1 MSNFPTSLTE
11 RHLHYINGAFTAA
24 ADQGRL
30 DLVNPYTESVFGA
43 IALGTKADVDAAVA
57 AARAAFPAWSAMPRA
72 ERAAW
77 IGKLVAALKPRLET
91 IGALETTEMGTP
103 ISFSMRAHAQGPLMM
118 LAGHMEFLAKGP
130 HDELIGN
137 SRVVR
142 EPIGVVAA
150 ITAWNYPLMLLIG
163 KIAPAITAGCTVV
176 AKPGEMAPLTSMVVA
191 DALAEVGFPP
201 GVINIV
207 NGTGIDVGEALVT
220 HPGVDMVSYTGSTA
234 TGRRLMAAAAPT
246 VKKVSLELGGKSASV
261 ILDDAPFEQAVRGG
275 IQGCF
280 LNSGQTCIAL
290 TRMIVPAHLH
300 DKALE
305 IAADEVSKFVIGD
318 PMNPATT
325 QGPLAFGKHR
335 DRVLDYIRIGQEGGA
350 KLVTGGTDRPTGFD
364 KGYFVKPTV
373 FGGVTSNMRIAQEE
387 IFGPVLAI
395 LPAKDEAEAVSIANG
410 TIYGLNG
417 AVWSADMARA
427 VRVARQLQCGKVDIN
442 GGGFNMNAPAGGF
455 KQSGIGR
462 ERGHYAIEEFMEVK
476 SLQFNNEELA
486 SASSAD

>member
-1 MSNFPTSLTE
+1 MSSFSSALTE
-11 RHLHYINGAFTAA
+11 RHLHYINGEFSAA
-24 ADQGRL
+24 SGQGRL
-30 DLVNPYTESVFGA
+30 DLVNPYTEQVFGA
-43 IALGTKADVDAAVA
+43 IALGTQADMEAAVA
-57 AARAAFPAWSAMPRA
+57 AARAALPSWSATSRQ

-77 IGKLVAALKPRLET
+77 IGKLVAALKPKLDTIGRLES
-91 IGALETTEMGTP
+91 AEMGTP

-118 LAGHMEFLAKGP
+118 LAGHVDFLSKGP

-176 AKPGEMAPLTSMVVA
+176 AKPGEMAPLTSMIVA
-191 DALAEVGFPP
+191 DALAEIGFPK

-207 NGTGIDVGEALVT
+207 NGTGLEVGEALVK
-220 HPGVDMVSYTGSTA
+220 HPGVDMVSYTGSTT
-234 TGRRLMAAAAPT
+234 TGRRLMANAAST

-261 ILDDAPFEQAVRGG
+261 ILADAPFEKAVRGG
-275 IQGCF
+275 VQGCF

-300 DKALE
+300 DQALE
-305 IAADEVSKFVIGD
+305 IAADEVSKFVLGD
-318 PMNPATT
+318 PMNAATT

-335 DRVLDYIRIGQEGGA
+335 DRVLEYIRVGQEGGA
-350 KLVTGGTDRPTGFD
+350 TLVTGGVDRPEGLD
-364 KGYFVKPTV
+364 HGYFVKPTV
-373 FGGVTSNMRIAQEE
+373 FGHVEGNMRIAQEE
-387 IFGPVLAI
+387 IFGPVLSIMA
-395 LPAKDEAEAVSIANG
+395 AKDDSHAVALAND

-417 AVWSADMARA
+417 AVWSNDVAHAT
-427 VRVARQLQCGKVDIN
+427 RVARQLHCGKVDIN

-462 ERGHYAIEEFMEVK
+462 ERGHYAIEEFLQVK
-476 SLQFNNEELA
+476 SLQFNNDEIANA
-486 SASSAD
+486 SLPE